1 MEVKGLVK
9 DGIISVPGE
18 GLKIITTADLHPL
31 VKDPVKNLQ
40 KILEKQQRCPML
52 EEKVFFSVGIKMTL
66 KEMISFKYV
75 RNSIYRMT
83 ENCTCLSRYL
93 DDDDERWTC
102 IVQVS
107 VAEAIATIYELTQ
120 PIMRKE
126 IPSIITS
133 IEKVA
138 NEFIRLT
145 TPKGETFN
153 TVGLDENADFDAEAF
168 ARDMEKQNIE
178 KCLST
183 GLHTNFVDMLVS
195 ESSENSNP
203 SEIMKTLISFHP
215 DCVLCEKVTEAV
227 SRLLIPCELMD
238 SQDAPKQNDDLFI
251 FLSQDETNI
260 MDIHIFDDNEEY
272 RVYQIDVYHAP
283 ASQYIKST
291 YKKTSDFAVSKL
303 NNE

>member
-1 MEVKGLVK
+1 MEIKGLIK
-9 DGIISVPGE
+9 SVTSSPE
-18 GLKIITTADLHPL
+18 GLKIITAADLHPTI
-31 VKDPVKNLQ
+31 KDPVINLQ

-93 DDDDERWTC
+93 DEDKRWIC
-102 IVQVS
+102 AVQVS

-145 TPKGETFN
+145 TPKGEDFN
-153 TVGLDENADFDAEAF
+153 TAGLDENTDFDAEAF
-168 ARDMEKQNIE
+168 ARDIEKQNIQ
-178 KCLST
+178 KCLSA

-238 SQDAPKQNDDLFI
+238 SQDAPEQNDDLFL

>member
-1 MEVKGLVK
+1 MEIKGLIK
-9 DGIISVPGE
+9 SVTSSPE
-18 GLKIITTADLHPL
+18 GLKIITADDLHPTI
-31 VKDPVKNLQ
+31 KDPVKNLQ
-40 KILEKQQRCPML
+40 EILEKQQRCPML

-66 KEMISFKYV
+66 KEMIAFKYV

-83 ENCTCLSRYL
+83 ENCNCLSRYL
-93 DDDDERWTC
+93 DEDERWIC
-102 IVQVS
+102 AVQVS

-145 TPKGETFN
+145 TPKGEDFN
-153 TVGLDENADFDAEAF
+153 TAGLDKDTDFDAEAF
-168 ARDMEKQNIE
+168 ARDMEKQNIQ

>member
-9 DGIISVPGE
+9 NATSSDE

-31 VKDPVKNLQ
+31 VKDPIENLQ

-66 KEMISFKYV
+66 KEMIAFKYV

-93 DDDDERWTC
+93 DEGERWTC
-102 IVQVS
+102 NVQIS
-107 VAEAIATIYELTQ
+107 IAEAIATIYELTQ

-126 IPSIITS
+126 VPSIITS
-133 IEKVA
+133 IEKVV

-145 TPKGETFN
+145 TPKGEDFN
-153 TVGLDENADFDAEAF
+153 TVGLDKDVDFDVEAF
-168 ARDMEKQNIE
+168 ARDMEKQKIQ
-178 KCLST
+178 KCLSI

-195 ESSENSNP
+195 ESNENSNP

-215 DCVLCEKVTEAV
+215 DCVLCEKVTESV

-238 SQDAPKQNDDLFI
+238 SQDAPEQNDDLFL

-303 NNE
+303 NNK

>member
-9 DGIISVPGE
+9 DVRSSDE
-18 GLKIITTADLHPL
+18 GLKIITTTDLHPL
-31 VKDPVKNLQ
+31 IKDPIKNLQ
-40 KILEKQQRCPML
+40 EILEKQQRCPML
-52 EEKVFFSVGIKMTL
+52 EEKVFFNVGIKMTL

-83 ENCTCLSRYL
+83 ENHNCLSRYL
-93 DDDDERWTC
+93 DEGKRWTC
-102 IVQVS
+102 NVQIS
-107 VAEAIATIYELTQ
+107 IAEAIATIYELTQ

-126 IPSIITS
+126 VPSIITS
-133 IEKVA
+133 IEKIV

-145 TPKGETFN
+145 APKGEDFN
-153 TVGLDENADFDAEAF
+153 TAGLDKDADFDAEAF
-168 ARDMEKQNIE
+168 ARDIEKQNIQ
-178 KCLST
+178 KCLNI
-183 GLHTNFVDMLVS
+183 GLHTNFVDMLI
-195 ESSENSNP
+195 SENSENNNP

-238 SQDAPKQNDDLFI
+238 SQDAPEQNDDLFL

-303 NNE
+303 NKE

>member
-1 MEVKGLVK
+1 MEIKGLIK
-9 DGIISVPGE
+9 SVTSSPE
-18 GLKIITTADLHPL
+18 GLKIITAADLHPTI
-31 VKDPVKNLQ
+31 KDPVKNLQ
-40 KILEKQQRCPML
+40 EILKKQQRCPML

-66 KEMISFKYV
+66 KEMIAFKYV

-93 DDDDERWTC
+93 DEDERWIC
-102 IVQVS
+102 AVQVS

-145 TPKGETFN
+145 TPKGEDFN
-153 TVGLDENADFDAEAF
+153 TAGLDENTDFDAEAF
-168 ARDMEKQNIE
+168 ARDIEKQNIQ

-215 DCVLCEKVTEAV
+215 DCVLCEKVTESV

-238 SQDAPKQNDDLFI
+238 SQDAPEQNDDLFI

>member
-1 MEVKGLVK
+1 MEVKGLIK
-9 DGIISVPGE
+9 GLTSSPE
-18 GLKIITTADLHPL
+18 GLKIITTADLHPTI
-31 VKDPVKNLQ
+31 KDPVKNLQ

-93 DDDDERWTC
+93 DEDERWIC
-102 IVQVS
+102 AVQVS

-168 ARDMEKQNIE
+168 ARDIEKQNIQ
-178 KCLST
+178 KCLSA

>member
-1 MEVKGLVK
+1 MEIKGLIK
-9 DGIISVPGE
+9 SVTSSPE
-18 GLKIITTADLHPL
+18 GLKIITAADLHPTI
-31 VKDPVKNLQ
+31 KDPVINLQ

-93 DDDDERWTC
+93 DEDKRWIC
-102 IVQVS
+102 AVQVS

-145 TPKGETFN
+145 TPKGEDFN
-153 TVGLDENADFDAEAF
+153 TAGLDENTDFDAEAF
-168 ARDMEKQNIE
+168 ARDIEKQNIQ
-178 KCLST
+178 KCLSA

-215 DCVLCEKVTEAV
+215 DCVLCEKVTESV

-238 SQDAPKQNDDLFI
+238 SQDAPEQNDDLFI

-272 RVYQIDVYHAP
+272 KVYQIDVYHA
-283 ASQYIKST
+283 AYQYIKST

>member
-1 MEVKGLVK
+1 MEIKGLIK
-9 DGIISVPGE
+9 SVTSSPE
-18 GLKIITTADLHPL
+18 GLKIITAADLHPTI
-31 VKDPVKNLQ
+31 KDPVKNLQ
-40 KILEKQQRCPML
+40 EILEKHQRCPML

-66 KEMISFKYV
+66 KEMIAFKYV

-83 ENCTCLSRYL
+83 ENCTCLCRYL
-93 DDDDERWTC
+93 VDNDKRWIC
-102 IVQVS
+102 AVQVS

-145 TPKGETFN
+145 TPKGEDFN
-153 TVGLDENADFDAEAF
+153 TAGLDKDTDFDAEAF
-168 ARDMEKQNIE
+168 ARDIEKQNIQ

-238 SQDAPKQNDDLFI
+238 SQDAPEQNDDLFI

-272 RVYQIDVYHAP
+272 KVYQIDVYHA
-283 ASQYIKST
+283 AYRYIKST

>member
-9 DGIISVPGE
+9 NATSSGE

-31 VKDPVKNLQ
+31 VKDPIKNLQ
-40 KILEKQQRCPML
+40 EILEKKHRFPML

-66 KEMISFKYV
+66 KEMISFKYF
-75 RNSIYRMT
+75 RNSIYRFT
-83 ENCTCLSRYL
+83 ENRNCLSRYL
-93 DDDDERWTC
+93 DEGERWTC
-102 IVQVS
+102 NVQVS
-107 VAEAIATIYELTQ
+107 VAEAIASIYALTQ

-145 TPKGETFN
+145 TPKGEDFN
-153 TVGLDENADFDAEAF
+153 TVGLNKDVDFDAEAF
-168 ARDMEKQNIE
+168 ARDMEKQNIQ

-215 DCVLCEKVTEAV
+215 DCVLCEKVTESV

-238 SQDAPKQNDDLFI
+238 SQDAPEQNDDLFL

>member
-1 MEVKGLVK
+1 MEVKGLIK

-18 GLKIITTADLHPL
+18 GLKIITAADLHPTI
-31 VKDPVKNLQ
+31 KDPVKNLQ

-66 KEMISFKYV
+66 KEMIAFKYV

-83 ENCTCLSRYL
+83 ENHNCIFRYL
-93 DDDDERWTC
+93 DEGKTWSC
-102 IVQVS
+102 FVNVS

-145 TPKGETFN
+145 TPNGEAFN

-168 ARDMEKQNIE
+168 ARDIEKQNIQ

>member
-1 MEVKGLVK
+1 MEVKGLIK
-9 DGIISVPGE
+9 GLTSSPE
-18 GLKIITTADLHPL
+18 GLKIITTADLHPTI
-31 VKDPVKNLQ
+31 KDPVKNLQ

-145 TPKGETFN
+145 TPKGEDFN
-153 TVGLDENADFDAEAF
+153 TAGLDKDTDFDAEAF
-168 ARDMEKQNIE
+168 ARDIEKQNIQ

>member
-1 MEVKGLVK
+1 MEVKGLIK
-9 DGIISVPGE
+9 GITSSPE
-18 GLKIITTADLHPL
+18 GLKIITTADLHPTI
-31 VKDPVKNLQ
+31 KDPVKNLQ
-40 KILEKQQRCPML
+40 EILEKQQRCPML

-66 KEMISFKYV
+66 KEMIAFKYV

-83 ENCTCLSRYL
+83 ENCTCLSRCL
-93 DDDDERWTC
+93 EEENGDKRWIC
-102 IVQVS
+102 VVQVS

-145 TPKGETFN
+145 TPKGEAFN
-153 TVGLDENADFDAEAF
+153 TAGLDENADFDAEAF
-168 ARDMEKQNIE
+168 ARDMEKQNIQ
-178 KCLST
+178 KCLSI

-195 ESSENSNP
+195 ESNENSNP

-215 DCVLCEKVTEAV
+215 DCVLCEKVTESV

-238 SQDAPKQNDDLFI
+238 SQDAPEQNDDLFI

-272 RVYQIDVYHAP
+272 KVYQIDVYHA
-283 ASQYIKST
+283 AYQYIKST

>member
-1 MEVKGLVK
+1 MEIKGLIKEV
-9 DGIISVPGE
+9 SSSGE
-18 GLKIITTADLHPL
+18 DLKIISTADLHPTI
-31 VKDPVKNLQ
+31 KDPIKNLQ
-40 KILEKQQRCPML
+40 EILKQHQRCPML
-52 EEKVFFSVGIKMTL
+52 EEKVFFTVGIKMTL

-83 ENCTCLSRYL
+83 ENNNCLSRYH
-93 DDDDERWTC
+93 DEGERWTC
-102 IVQVS
+102 LVQVS

-133 IEKVA
+133 IEKVV

-145 TPKGETFN
+145 TPKGEDFN
-153 TVGLDENADFDAEAF
+153 TAGLDKDADFDAEAF
-168 ARDMEKQNIE
+168 ARDMEKQNIQ
-178 KCLST
+178 KCLSI
-183 GLHTNFVDMLVS
+183 GLHTNFLDMLIS

-215 DCVLCEKVTEAV
+215 DRVLCEKVSDSV

-238 SQDAPKQNDDLFI
+238 SQDVPKQNDDLFI

-283 ASQYIKST
+283 ASRYIKST

>member
-1 MEVKGLVK
+1 MEVKGFTNTEF
-9 DGIISVPGE
+9 DGF
-18 GLKIITTADLHPL
+18 KITTTADLHPTI
-31 VKDPVKNLQ
+31 KDPVKNLQ
-40 KILEKQQRCPML
+40 EILEKQQRCAML

-83 ENCTCLSRYL
+83 ENHNCIFRYL
-93 DDDDERWTC
+93 DEGKTWSC
-102 IVQVS
+102 FVNVS
-107 VAEAIATIYELTQ
+107 VSEAIATIYELTQ

-145 TPKGETFN
+145 TPKGEDFN
-153 TVGLDENADFDAEAF
+153 TVGLDKDADFDAEAF
-168 ARDMEKQNIE
+168 ARDIEKQNIQ

>member
-1 MEVKGLVK
+1 MEIKGLIK
-9 DGIISVPGE
+9 SVTSSPE
-18 GLKIITTADLHPL
+18 GLKIITAADLHPTI
-31 VKDPVKNLQ
+31 KDPVINLQ

-93 DDDDERWTC
+93 DEDKRWIC
-102 IVQVS
+102 AVQVS

-145 TPKGETFN
+145 TPKGEDFN
-153 TVGLDENADFDAEAF
+153 TVGLDKDADFDAESF
-168 ARDMEKQNIE
+168 ARDIEKQNIQ

-215 DCVLCEKVTEAV
+215 DCVLCEKVTESV

-238 SQDAPKQNDDLFI
+238 SQDAPEQNDDLFI

-272 RVYQIDVYHAP
+272 KVYQIDVYHA
-283 ASQYIKST
+283 AYQYIKST

>member
-1 MEVKGLVK
+1 MEIKGLIK
-9 DGIISVPGE
+9 SVTSSPE
-18 GLKIITTADLHPL
+18 GLKIITAADLHPTI
-31 VKDPVKNLQ
+31 KDPVINLQ

-93 DDDDERWTC
+93 DEDKRWIC
-102 IVQVS
+102 AVQVS

-145 TPKGETFN
+145 TPKGEDFN
-153 TVGLDENADFDAEAF
+153 TAGLDENTDFDAEAF
-168 ARDMEKQNIE
+168 ARDIEKQNIQ
-178 KCLST
+178 KCLSA

-215 DCVLCEKVTEAV
+215 DCVLCEKVTESV

-238 SQDAPKQNDDLFI
+238 SQDAPEQNDDLFL

>member
-9 DGIISVPGE
+9 DVASSGE

-31 VKDPVKNLQ
+31 VKDPIKNLQ
-40 KILEKQQRCPML
+40 KILEMQQRFPML

-66 KEMISFKYV
+66 KEMIAFKYV
-75 RNSIYRMT
+75 RNSIYRFT
-83 ENCTCLSRYL
+83 ENRNCLSRYL
-93 DDDDERWTC
+93 DEGERWTC
-102 IVQVS
+102 NVQVS
-107 VAEAIATIYELTQ
+107 ISEAIATIYALTQ

-133 IEKVA
+133 IEKVV

-145 TPKGETFN
+145 TPKGEDFN
-153 TVGLDENADFDAEAF
+153 TAGLDENTDFDAEAF
-168 ARDMEKQNIE
+168 ARDIEKQNIQ
-178 KCLST
+178 KCLSA

-215 DCVLCEKVTEAV
+215 DCVLCEKVTESV

-238 SQDAPKQNDDLFI
+238 SQDAPEQNDDLFI

-272 RVYQIDVYHAP
+272 KVYQIDVYHA
-283 ASQYIKST
+283 AYQYIKST

>member
-9 DGIISVPGE
+9 NATSSDE

-40 KILEKQQRCPML
+40 EILEKQQRCPML

-93 DDDDERWTC
+93 VDNDKRWIC
-102 IVQVS
+102 VVQVS

-145 TPKGETFN
+145 TPKGEDFN
-153 TVGLDENADFDAEAF
+153 TVGLDKDADFDAEAF
-168 ARDMEKQNIE
+168 ARDMEKQNIQ
-178 KCLST
+178 KCLSI

-195 ESSENSNP
+195 ESNENSNP

-215 DCVLCEKVTEAV
+215 DCVLCEKVTESV

-238 SQDAPKQNDDLFI
+238 SQDAPEQNDDLFL

-260 MDIHIFDDNEEY
+260 MDIHIFDDNDEY

-303 NNE
+303 NNK

>member
-1 MEVKGLVK
+1 MEIKGLIK
-9 DGIISVPGE
+9 SVTSSPE
-18 GLKIITTADLHPL
+18 GLKIITAADLHPTI
-31 VKDPVKNLQ
+31 KDPVINLQ

-93 DDDDERWTC
+93 DEDKRWIC
-102 IVQVS
+102 AVQVS

-145 TPKGETFN
+145 TPKGEDFN
-153 TVGLDENADFDAEAF
+153 TAGLDENTDFDAEAF
-168 ARDMEKQNIE
+168 ARDIEKQNIQ

-238 SQDAPKQNDDLFI
+238 SQDAPEQNDDLFL

>member
-1 MEVKGLVK
+1 MEIKGLIK
-9 DGIISVPGE
+9 SVTSSPE
-18 GLKIITTADLHPL
+18 GLKIITAADLHPTI
-31 VKDPVKNLQ
+31 KDPVINLQ

-93 DDDDERWTC
+93 DEDKRWIC
-102 IVQVS
+102 AVQVS

-145 TPKGETFN
+145 TPKGEDFN
-153 TVGLDENADFDAEAF
+153 TAGLDENTDFDAEAF
-168 ARDMEKQNIE
+168 ARDIEKQNIQ

-215 DCVLCEKVTEAV
+215 DCVLCEKVTESV

-238 SQDAPKQNDDLFI
+238 SQDAPEQNDDLFI

-272 RVYQIDVYHAP
+272 KVYQIDVYHA
-283 ASQYIKST
+283 AYQYIKST

>member
-1 MEVKGLVK
+1 MEIKGLIK

-18 GLKIITTADLHPL
+18 GLKIITTADLHPTI
-31 VKDPVKNLQ
+31 KDPVKNLQ

-93 DDDDERWTC
+93 DEDKRWIC
-102 IVQVS
+102 AVQVS

-145 TPKGETFN
+145 TPKGEDFN

-168 ARDMEKQNIE
+168 ARDIEKQNIQ

-203 SEIMKTLISFHP
+203 SEIMKTLIGFHP
-215 DCVLCEKVTEAV
+215 DCVLCEKVTESV

-238 SQDAPKQNDDLFI
+238 SQDAPEQNDDLFI

-260 MDIHIFDDNEEY
+260 MDIHIFDDNEKY
-272 RVYQIDVYHAP
+272 KAYQIDVYHVAY
-283 ASQYIKST
+283 QYIKST
-291 YKKTSDFAVSKL
+291 YKKTLDFAVSKL

>member
-1 MEVKGLVK
+1 
-9 DGIISVPGE
+9 
-18 GLKIITTADLHPL
+18 
-31 VKDPVKNLQ
+31 
-40 KILEKQQRCPML
+40 
-52 EEKVFFSVGIKMTL
+52 MTL

-138 NEFIRLT
+138 NEFIKLT

-168 ARDMEKQNIE
+168 ARDMEKQNIQ
-178 KCLST
+178 KCLSI